1 MCNWTLFRHFSIVD
15 QKPFLRV
22 WQKSKWQKMS
32 ICKCENV
39 LPFDLEN
46 FLTFGWGKFNRNCFM
61 DWQVCK
67 LHVCQLFLIEFAL
80 SKWQKDKDK
89 KATLI
94 WIRKRGFFL
103 QKHCHQLLLHLK
115 FRGKKCIDST
125 TKTNCTFWF
134 TTIKVSQWNSEN
146 IACISIF

>member
-32 ICKCENV
+32 LCKCENV

-61 DWQVCK
+61 DWQVCQ

-94 WIRKRGFFL
+94 WIRKRGFFFTKTL
-103 QKHCHQLLLHLK
+103 PSTSFASKISWQKVHRLDDKNKLHLLLHYNQ
-115 FRGKKCIDST
+115 S
-125 TKTNCTFWF
+125 F
-134 TTIKVSQWNSEN
+134 TVE
-146 IACISIF
+146 